1 MTKHNKKTVRK
12 EAESAVKSIRI
23 PTFDEVYEM
32 PHVQESIRSLIDLN
46 VHQFPVLAPYAD
58 DIRQELLIALNK
70 ALPNYDGRAGIKTF
84 CRTCLENS
92 IASIRRRYHRKQD
105 LALSYASDIS
115 DFDDDLDENGKGLP
129 PEDIRA
135 FVSQCR
141 NTVEEDMLRM
151 DINDAIQRLP
161 KQTRVILEKLLDG
174 ESMTQIENSMKLSHS
189 TIRRKHLD
197 VIKKELFGTIL

>member
-1 MTKHNKKTVRK
+1 MTKNHKKTVRK
-12 EAESAVKSIRI
+12 EAESAIKSIRI
-23 PTFDEVYEM
+23 PTFDEVYTM

-46 VHQFPVLAPYAD
+46 IHQFPVLASYAD

-105 LALSYASDIS
+105 LVLSYATDIS
-115 DFDDDLDENGKGLP
+115 DYDDDLEEKGLP
-129 PEDIRA
+129 PEDVRA

-141 NTVEEDMLRM
+141 NTVEDDMLRM
-151 DINDAIQRLP
+151 DINDAIHRLP

-174 ESMTQIENSMKLSHS
+174 ESMTQIENSMQLSHS

-197 VIKKELFGTIL
+197 VIKKELFGTIF